1 MSGPQEA
8 AAKAVFSPDR
18 ALRRLFLTLFLRGR
32 SARGIQ
38 KETAPKSVGS
48 KLALTLAIY
57 AGVGCFVFLRLAG
70 SKVFPFALAL
80 HGMTLAFL
88 GMFVSASAGEVL
100 FNKEEADILLHR
112 PVTPQ
117 SLLRAKVS
125 VIVVVSLWLAGALN
139 LAGFFLGAWTS
150 DGGWLFV
157 PVHAAS
163 TALEALFCA
172 GCVVLAFEL
181 CLRWFGRERLD
192 NLMTTV
198 QVVVAVAVVIG
209 GQIVPQVIGRL
220 GTKMNF
226 SLDFWWVGALPPA
239 WFAGFDD
246 ALAGSGNRGAWML
259 AGIGV
264 AVTAGV
270 LWLAF
275 AKLAGHYETGLQ
287 SLGEASAALPGRG
300 AGRRWFAA
308 IVNGPPLRWWLRDP
322 VARASFLLTANY
334 LVRDRD
340 VKLRIYP
347 GIAPML
353 AMPVIFL
360 VQDRGAGGGLGGFGV
375 AFTGAYLGL
384 IPLLALNLLQY
395 SQHWLASD
403 VFRLAPL
410 QGPGAICDGARRA
423 VLCILI
429 PPALFAF
436 GLLAWCVCHE
446 SSHLP
451 LLLPGIIALP
461 LYALFPHLGGKA
473 VPLSLSSEDA
483 KSAAR
488 GLSMMGVM
496 FVSMAL
502 AGISAVSWFFG
513 WFWWMLLIELI
524 VAAALYAPMRA
535 SIKAARWTTME

>member
-1 MSGPQEA
+1 MSVPQEA

-32 SARGIQ
+32 SARGIRR
-38 KETAPKSVGS
+38 ETAPKSVGS

-57 AGVGCFVFLRLAG
+57 AAVSFVFVRLAG

-139 LAGFFLGAWTS
+139 LAGFFVGAWTS

-157 PVHAAS
+157 PVHAVS

-181 CLRWFGRERLD
+181 CLRWFGREKLD

-198 QVVVAVAVVIG
+198 QVLVAVVVVVG
-209 GQIVPQVIGRL
+209 GQIIPQIMGRL
-220 GTKMNF
+220 GAKMSF

-246 ALAGSGNRGAWML
+246 ALAGSGNRGAWIL
-259 AGIGV
+259 AAIGV
-264 AVTAGV
+264 AVTAVV

-275 AKLAGHYETGLQ
+275 GKLAAHYETGLQ
-287 SLGEASAALPGRG
+287 SLGEASAAVPGRG
-300 AGRRWFAA
+300 FGRRWFVAVVDA
-308 IVNGPPLRWWLRDP
+308 PPLRWWLRDP
-322 VARASFLLTANY
+322 VSRASFLLVANY

-340 VKLRIYP
+340 VKLRLYP

-360 VQDRGAGGGLGGFGV
+360 VQDHGAGGIGGFGV

-384 IPLLALNLLQY
+384 IPLLAITLLQY
-395 SQHWLASD
+395 SQHWLAAD

-410 QGPGAICDGARRA
+410 RGPGAICDGARRA
-423 VLCILI
+423 VLCLLI
-429 PPALFAF
+429 PPALFGF
-436 GLLAWCVCHE
+436 GLLAWCVRNE

-461 LYALFPHLGGKA
+461 LYALFPQLGGKA
-473 VPLSLSSEDA
+473 VPLSLSGEDA
-483 KSAAR
+483 KAASR
-488 GLSMMGVM
+488 GLSMVGVM

-502 AGISAVSWFFG
+502 AAISALSWAFG
-513 WFWWMLLIELI
+513 WFRWMLLMEVI

>member
-1 MSGPQEA
+1 MSVPQEA
-8 AAKAVFSPDR
+8 AVKAVFSPDR

-32 SARGIQ
+32 SARGIRR
-38 KETAPKSVGS
+38 ETAPKSVGS

-57 AGVGCFVFLRLAG
+57 AAVGFVFVRFAG

-139 LAGFFLGAWTS
+139 LAGFFVGAWTS

-198 QVVVAVAVVIG
+198 QVVVAVGVVVG
-209 GQIVPQVIGRL
+209 GQIVPQIMGRL
-220 GTKMNF
+220 GARMSF
-226 SLDFWWVGALPPA
+226 SLDFWWVGGLPPA

-246 ALAGSGNRGAWML
+246 ALAGSGNRGAWIL

-264 AVTAGV
+264 AATAVV

-275 AKLAGHYETGLQ
+275 ERLAGHYETGLQ
-287 SLGEASAALPGRG
+287 SLGETSAALPGRG
-300 AGRRWFAA
+300 SGRRWFAA
-308 IVNGPPLRWWLRDP
+308 IVDAPPLRWWLRDP
-322 VARASFLLTANY
+322 VSRASFLLVANY

-340 VKLRIYP
+340 VKLRLYP

-360 VQDRGAGGGLGGFGV
+360 VQDRGAGGIGGFGV

-384 IPLLALNLLQY
+384 IPLLAITLLQY
-395 SQHWLASD
+395 SQHWLAAD

-410 QGPGAICDGARRA
+410 RGPGAICDGARRA
-423 VLCILI
+423 VLCLLI
-429 PPALFAF
+429 PPALFGF
-436 GLLAWCVCHE
+436 GLLAWCVRNE

-461 LYALFPHLGGKA
+461 LYALFPQLGGKA
-473 VPLSLSSEDA
+473 VPLSLSGEDA
-483 KSAAR
+483 KAASR
-488 GLSMMGVM
+488 GLSMVGVM

-502 AGISAVSWFFG
+502 AAISALSWSFG
-513 WFWWMLLIELI
+513 WFWWMLLTEVI

-535 SIKAARWTTME
+535 SIKAARWQSIE